1 MEEEI
6 LEVEAVMEY
15 AVVIGD
21 HLTTGHQNGLHNN
34 GPNGT
39 MTTLTLLMT
48 SCTMDFVTHPLD
60 CIMILIPDSAKWAWF
75 RYTLWMDPVDG
86 FGSGS
91 GSGFLGRLLSA

>member
-6 LEVEAVMEY
+6 LEEEEVMEY
-15 AVVIGD
+15 AVVIED

-75 RYTLWMDPVDG
+75 RYTFRMDQVDG
-86 FGSGS
+86 FGFGS
-91 GSGFLGRLLSA
+91 RLGFQARL

>member
-34 GPNGT
+34 GQNGT
-39 MTTLTLLMT
+39 MTTHTLLMT
-48 SCTMDFVTHPLD
+48 SCTMDFVTNPLD
-60 CIMILIPDSAKWAWF
+60 CIMILILDSAKWAWF
-75 RYTLWMDPVDG
+75 RYTLWMDQVDG
-86 FGSGS
+86 FGFGLEL
-91 GSGFLGRLLSA
+91 GFQARLWSA